1 MPGRYDFDTTTLANL
16 LDDPRARAVI
26 DDVVPDLANHPMLG
40 FVKGMP
46 VNQLLKVAGTQLDP
60 TTVSVLRERIQAL

>member
-1 MPGRYDFDTTTLANL
+1 MPPSSCSRMWQWNGNL
-16 LDDPRARAVI
+16 PTMI
-26 DDVVPDLANHPMLG
+26 G